1 MERLDFYIDWYQKEN
16 ERQISLNDS
25 LNLPIGI
32 LTGLFAVIFFMLK
45 EFTFSTETRKWVLFA
60 FILLIIAALIC
71 WIIVAYNLFM
81 SYNKLHKGYEYKG
94 IPYPTTLNEH
104 YEKLQGYIEENKSM
118 LDSKITID
126 SLFKSQLSEMVSE
139 YLNRNILNNDQK
151 SKYLHI
157 SKRFLLICILFIILS
172 STPFLCNYIK
182 YQDNKEIT
190 KVQVMNIPDLNK
202 TNNLEYKFS
211 KHHHHESNHR

>member
-1 MERLDFYIDWYQKEN
+1 MKRLDFYIDWYQKEN

-45 EFTFSTETRKWVLFA
+45 EFTFSTETRMWVLSIFV
-60 FILLIIAALIC
+60 ILILAAVVC
-71 WIIVAYNLFM
+71 WIIVAYNLYM
-81 SYNKLHKGYEYKG
+81 SYNRLHVGYEYKG
-94 IPYPTTLNEH
+94 IPYPTILNEQ
-104 YEKLQGYIEENKSM
+104 YDKLQTYVEENILKLGS
-118 LDSKITID
+118 SITKD
-126 SLFKSQLSEMVSE
+126 SLFEAQLSEMISE
-139 YLNRNILNNDQK
+139 YLNRNISNNDQK
-151 SKYLHI
+151 SMYLHI

-172 STPFLCNYIK
+172 SLPFFCNYIK

-202 TNNLEYKFS
+202 TNNLEYKYI
-211 KHHHHESNHR
+211 KHHHHDSNHW